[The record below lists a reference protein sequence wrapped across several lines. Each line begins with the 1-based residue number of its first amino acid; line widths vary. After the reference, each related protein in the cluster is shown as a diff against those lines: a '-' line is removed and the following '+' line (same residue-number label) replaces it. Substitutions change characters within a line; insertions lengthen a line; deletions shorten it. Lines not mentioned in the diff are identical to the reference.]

1 MHTDVMIVEQVIRW
15 VAGLL
20 GLSLIFLALFDVFET
35 VIVPNLGFRH
45 FRLTTILIRRLL
57 WGIWRRASEYF
68 WNPRTRNRFLGL
80 FAPMS
85 VLISL
90 LIWMNV
96 FLLGFSLIV
105 LAVGTGV
112 SPPLQDLLSAFYFAG
127 SAVMTVGFGDI
138 VPTGPFMRLVVIF
151 GTMAGLTIMALVT
164 SLVFSLHSLYQH
176 REAQILLLEGRAGV
190 PPCALTIFENHANL
204 RLVLNLEEFFGKF
217 EEWFANLVTSHTA
230 YPFMLFFRS
239 FTYGNSWVTSLGAI
253 MDASMISQTMLS
265 VNMGGASILTYK
277 MGLRVVNEIQA
288 FYRLRVVEYEPE
300 SERQDFEQLRD
311 SLSMAGYE
319 LRSEKESWE
328 KFCRLR
334 GEYYPTMMALAKYLA
349 MPCSTLNRL
358 SPAEYA
364 ANKLTSDT
372 GTSAIL

>member
-1 MHTDVMIVEQVIRW
+1 MHIDVMIVDQVVRTFT
-15 VAGLL
+15 GLVGL
-20 GLSLIFLALFDVFET
+20 GLIFLALFDVFET
-35 VIVPNLGFRH
+35 VVVPNLGFRH

-57 WGIWRRASEYF
+57 WGIWRRCSEFFY
-68 WNPRTRNRFLGL
+68 NQRTRNRFLGL
-80 FAPMS
+80 FAPLS
-85 VLISL
+85 ILISL
-90 LIWMNV
+90 LVWMNV

-105 LAVGTGV
+105 LAFGGGI
-112 SPPLQDLLSAFYFAG
+112 SPPLKDFATAFYFSG

-138 VPTGPFMRLVVIF
+138 VPVGPVMRVIVIF

-190 PPCALTIFENHANL
+190 PPCALTIYENHANL
-204 RLVLNLEEFFGKF
+204 RLVLNLEEFFAKF

-239 FTYGNSWVTSLGAI
+239 FTFGNSWVTSLGAV

-265 VNMGGASILTYK
+265 VNMGGSSILTYK
-277 MGLRVVNEIQA
+277 MGLRVLNEIQA
-288 FYRLRVVEYEPE
+288 FYRMQVLAYDP
-300 SERQDFEQLRD
+300 QDELASFHQLRE

-319 LRSEKESWE
+319 LKPEKDSWE

-334 GEYYPTMMALAKYLA
+334 EQYYPTMVALAKYLA
-349 MPCSTLNRL
+349 MPVSTLNRL
-358 SPAEYA
+358 SPAEFA
-364 ANKLTSDT
+364 ANKLTAQRSSS
-372 GTSAIL
+372 GAF